1 MLSVAP
7 DRPVDPLALA
17 ILRQL
22 DPVARALGIEYV
34 VIGATARDI
43 LLGGV
48 FRLETGRGTR
58 DVDLAIAVDG
68 WPAFEAMKTRLVA
81 TGAFVAD
88 QQIVHRL
95 FHLRGERRGYPI
107 DLLPFGGIEDAGA
120 TIAWPPDRS
129 IVISVAGYREAVDA
143 AAAVEIAPSFV
154 VRVVSLPGLA
164 LLKLLAWAD
173 RGAVDARDAI
183 DLAMLLRRYQAA
195 GNEDR
200 LYGAEIA
207 VLEAAGYNVDLAG
220 PRLLGRD
227 VARISRADSAF
238 ISCLPAAR
246 IALFLIPLSVNTGT
260 SPKASTPVS
269 PTGTDGFSFSSTI
282 SAMKVKTSE

>member
-7 DRPVDPLALA
+7 DRPVDPPAIA
-17 ILRQL
+17 ILRQV
-22 DPVARALGIEYV
+22 DPVARALGVEYLV
-34 VIGATARDI
+34 TGATARDI
-43 LLGGV
+43 VLVGV
-48 FRLETGRGTR
+48 FGLETGRGTR

-68 WPAFEAMKTRLVA
+68 WPAFAAMRTHLVA
-81 TGAFVAD
+81 TGAFAAD

-107 DLLPFGGIEDAGA
+107 DLIPFGAIEDPGA

-129 IVISVAGYREAVDA
+129 VVMSVAGYREAFDA
-143 AAAVEIAPSFV
+143 AAPVEVVPGFV

-164 LLKLLAWAD
+164 LLKLIAWAD
-173 RGAVDARDAI
+173 RGAADPRDAI
-183 DLAMLLRRYQAA
+183 DLAILLRRYHAA

-207 VLEAAGYNVDLAG
+207 VLEAAGYDIDLAG

-227 VARISRADSAF
+227 VARISRAETKRTLLA
-238 ISCLPAAR
+238 LLAVAAPR
-246 IALFLIPLSVNTGT
+246 DVVRQVQGVPLRV
-260 SPKASTPVS
+260 PRARR
-269 PTGTDGFSFSSTI
+269 
-282 SAMKVKTSE
+282 